1 MLLLQMRMKPLT
13 VVMMND
19 FVICFN
25 VLLNFVIWFVGCFV
39 PWILAPSECM
49 VCTFNSALW
58 ILNLPVLAHFVDK
71 KGE

>member
-1 MLLLQMRMKPLT
+1 MKLLQMRMKLLIA
-13 VVMMND
+13 VMMND
-19 FVICFN
+19 FVICLSFT
-25 VLLNFVIWFVGCFV
+25 VLCYLFCGLFV

-58 ILNLPVLAHFVDK
+58 ILNFPVLAHFVAK